1 MPAFTP
7 KGGLKWTYGALCA
20 CMHRNRAD
28 IIIDAFSA
36 QESALMAVAHITD
49 RLLHSMWVCV
59 CGGIIRAQRITPQKF
74 PFYLSTMW
82 PVWTSVWRSLGFLG
96 RCSVSTVNLPKHVDT
111 VINKRLSKSSATLW
125 NSPSRSKAT
134 SGMPPPPLLC
144 NCPSLCHRLWNPSV
158 IVFNFFF
165 QFLSLISVLL
175 LCLMVDSWPISI
187 FQNHYEFCFRW
198 FLSSEVGSGFCL
210 TCSARSCFNVGN
222 VQCSYFVLP
231 SFIYILWLVHCVVV
245 MSCACTVQSIL
256 LFSFSS

>member
-134 SGMPPPPLLC
+134 SGMPPPP
-144 NCPSLCHRLWNPSV
+144 PPV
-158 IVFNFFF
+158 
-165 QFLSLISVLL
+165 
-175 LCLMVDSWPISI
+175 
-187 FQNHYEFCFRW
+187 
-198 FLSSEVGSGFCL
+198 
-210 TCSARSCFNVGN
+210 
-222 VQCSYFVLP
+222 
-231 SFIYILWLVHCVVV
+231 
-245 MSCACTVQSIL
+245 
-256 LFSFSS
+256 